1 MGDLN
6 TNAAASALYPGPSLP
21 TPNHIR
27 LVSLQPGTDELI
39 TCELIIAEL
48 HSNISYEALSY
59 TWGDPDDR
67 QTVLVKSHEHER
79 PKELSVTSNCVSA
92 LHRLRYQ
99 DRPRI
104 LWIDAL
110 SIDQSNLAERNHQ
123 VSLMAAIYSSA
134 TNVAIYL
141 GEASEDS
148 DLAID
153 FIVEC
158 DKPSSDTNSLSY
170 PKSDELVLA
179 LRSFFYRPWF
189 TRVWVIQEV
198 VLPATGIAYCGNKTL
213 SWSAIKHFKRWTT
226 TNKWLQQL
234 PFVVSAPNLS
244 RTLYYVEPPMLKLLI
259 QARHCEATDPRDK
272 VYSMLS
278 LLDTSDKQ
286 FSLKPRYED
295 PVAKV
300 YTDCAF
306 ALMADSSYI
315 LLSAMQ
321 GGSRIDHLPSWVP
334 DWSVQPKREI
344 LGTSSRIARNRPR
357 IFEKRADN
365 PQSPQ
370 IILDESTT
378 GTMKDAARLRIAG
391 YACGKITK
399 MGSPYLAGQGPFP
412 LHEWKTLLQDE
423 AIVGRRKANV
433 VPEYYHGDNDA
444 TEYTFHEV
452 ISTYP
457 SGHDYSIIAFVEKER
472 ELVGDGSTLSWEAGV
487 RQMALQ
493 RNSAQA
499 TEDSLLP
506 FTDIP
511 FHLAAR
517 DQAPS
522 FRVYVQAILK
532 YCHSRRFFITD
543 TGYMG
548 IGPEDAKIGDEIYIC
563 VGAAVPFIFRDSR
576 KNSSAQSTKA
586 FQLVGECYLDK
597 MAWED
602 LEDRTSSPQF
612 LDVI

>member
-1 MGDLN
+1 MGDVN
-6 TNAAASALYPGPSLP
+6 TNAAASSPYPGPALP

-27 LVSLQPGTDELI
+27 LVSLQPGTDESI
-39 TCELIIAEL
+39 TCELIVAEI
-48 HSNISYEALSY
+48 HSSISYEALSY
-59 TWGDPDDR
+59 TWGGPDDR
-67 QTVLVKSHEHER
+67 QTVFIKSHEHEQ
-79 PKELSVTSNCVSA
+79 PKELLVTSNCVSA
-92 LHRLRYQ
+92 LRRLRYE

-104 LWIDAL
+104 LWIDTL

-148 DLAID
+148 DLAVD
-153 FIVEC
+153 FIMEC
-158 DKPSSDTNSLSY
+158 DKPSEDTNSLSY
-170 PKSDELVLA
+170 TKSVELIQA
-179 LRSFFYRPWF
+179 LSSFFYRPWF

-198 VLPATGIAYCGNKTL
+198 VLPATGTAYCGNKTL
-213 SWSAIKHFKRWTT
+213 SWSTIKHFNSWNT

-234 PFVVSAPNLS
+234 PFVVSAPNVSL
-244 RTLYYVEPPMLKLLI
+244 TEHHVEPPMLKLLI

-272 VYSMLS
+272 IYSMLS
-278 LLDTSDKQ
+278 LLDTSDKP

-306 ALMADSSYI
+306 ALMADSSYN

-321 GGSRIDHLPSWVP
+321 GGSTIDGLPSWVP

-344 LGTSSRIARNRPR
+344 LGTSMRITRNRPR

-391 YACGKITK
+391 YACGKIIK
-399 MGSPYLAGQGPFP
+399 MGSPYVAGQGPFP
-412 LHEWKTLLQDE
+412 LREWKSLLQDE
-423 AIVGRRKANV
+423 VMVGRRKANV
-433 VPEYYHGDNDA
+433 VPQYYHGNDSN
-444 TEYTFHEV
+444 EYFFYEV
-452 ISTYP
+452 ISTY
-457 SGHDYSIIAFVEKER
+457 SAGYDNAIIRFVKKER
-472 ELVGDGSTLSWEAGV
+472 ALEGDGSALSWEACV
-487 RQMALQ
+487 RQMASEK
-493 RNSAQA
+493 NSAQA

-511 FHLAAR
+511 FRLAAK
-517 DQAPS
+517 DQPPS
-522 FRVYVQAILK
+522 YRLYVQAILRH
-532 YCHSRRFFITD
+532 CHSRRFFITD

-563 VGAAVPFIFRDSR
+563 VDAAVPFVFRESHD
-576 KNSSAQSTKA
+576 NSNAQSTTV
-586 FQLVGECYLDK
+586 FQLVGECCVDAK
-597 MAWED
+597 AWKD
-602 LEDRTSSPQF
+602 LEDRTSSPQY
-612 LDVI
+612 LDVV